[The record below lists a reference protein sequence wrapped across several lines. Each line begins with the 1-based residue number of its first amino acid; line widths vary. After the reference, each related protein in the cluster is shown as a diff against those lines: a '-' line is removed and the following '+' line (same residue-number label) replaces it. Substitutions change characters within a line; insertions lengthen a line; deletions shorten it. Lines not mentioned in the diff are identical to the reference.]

1 MSGLSEQD
9 QDLIKAL
16 NNDKEKG
23 LQTLFGCYYKP
34 LCVYAMKFLDD
45 IYVSEDIVQEIF
57 IRFWEDKK
65 HKSIQGSL
73 KSYLFTSVR
82 NRSINYLTNSKV
94 IRTEYIKHL
103 NREFAFHQ
111 FDDDEVQ
118 EKKKRLHQEISKLPP
133 QSQKVLRMIIFEKKK
148 YKEVSEDMNISI
160 NTVKTHFSRALK
172 HLRNSIDL
180 IALLMIY

>member
-1 MSGLSEQD
+1 MSGLSEHD
-9 QDLIKAL
+9 RVLIKAL
-16 NNDKEKG
+16 INNKEKG
-23 LQTLFGCYYKP
+23 LQGLFVHYYRP

-45 IYVSEDIVQEIF
+45 IYISEDIVQEIF

-65 HKSIQGSL
+65 YKSIQGSL
-73 KSYLFTSVR
+73 KNYLFTSVR
-82 NRSINYLTNSKV
+82 NRSINYLTNVKV
-94 IRTEYIKHL
+94 VRTEYIKHL
-103 NREFAFHQ
+103 NKEFAFQQ
-111 FDDDEVQ
+111 FDDDELLD
-118 EKKKRLHQEISKLPP
+118 KKQKLHQEIAKLPP